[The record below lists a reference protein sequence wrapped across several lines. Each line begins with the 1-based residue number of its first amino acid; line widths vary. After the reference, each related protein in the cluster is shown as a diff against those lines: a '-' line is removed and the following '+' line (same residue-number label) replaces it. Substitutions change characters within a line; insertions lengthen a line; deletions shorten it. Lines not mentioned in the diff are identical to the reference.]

1 MENIDQ
7 DTTQQEEEE
16 EEEEDETKGE
26 LKAEDLDS
34 EDDFDEVDTNN
45 KELQRTQDSQFVYL
59 FIFLLLNFTISI
71 I

>member
-7 DTTQQEEEE
+7 DATQQEEDK
-16 EEEEDETKGE
+16 DETKGE

>member
-7 DTTQQEEEE
+7 DTTQQ